1 MIGKTFGRW
10 TVLEKH
16 DDVYV
21 GIKRKIKRSVY
32 LCKCDCG
39 TMSTV
44 LYLNL
49 ISGIS
54 KSCGCLKIE
63 RIKQTKFKHGKNQ
76 KDATYMS
83 WCAMRRR
90 CYGEKTEKY
99 KIYGA
104 RGIAIDEKWNDFEN
118 FLIDMGERPKGM
130 TLDRIDVNGNY
141 CKQNCRWADAKTQ
154 ANNKR
159 IKNVKNTI

>member
-1 MIGKTFGRW
+1 MIGTTFGRW
-10 TVLEKH
+10 TVLEKQ

-21 GIKRKIKRSVY
+21 GIKRKIKRSAY
-32 LCKCDCG
+32 LCKCNCG
-39 TMSTV
+39 TVSTV
-44 LYLNL
+44 LCLNL

-54 KSCGCLKIE
+54 KSCGCLKIQRTKE
-63 RIKQTKFKHGKNQ
+63 TKFKHGKNQ

-104 RGIAIDEKWNDFEN
+104 RGIVIDERWNDFQN
-118 FLIDMGERPKGM
+118 FLTDMGERPKGM

-159 IKNVKNTI
+159 IKNV